1 MDREKN
7 KGITLIVLVITIIVL
22 LILAGVSI
30 AMLTG
35 TNGILTQ
42 AQNAKNKSEI
52 FSEKEAIQLEIL
64 SNRISHKNNI
74 GDELF
79 DRNIENG
86 SKWRVISDNS
96 NGKIYGTG
104 WTYIRQGTEVENYG
118 KIKNSWLVNME
129 SGECIQLE
137 EGNYKKLCY
146 GENLAVKDGILL
158 NIDPINMSDGES
170 WGNNVTLKGVEDGY
184 GYNKS
189 EIKLD
194 GQNDYIEIYTGS
206 ADITKGLTFE
216 FYGKTYSQENYI
228 LNKTIKRNSKE
239 EYQKDDYANRFRT
252 NLEYVSNSN
261 NPMFKMCMSK
271 YNSKS
276 DWKADDTS
284 NTHWI
289 KKSINNNQDK
299 VNYITIS
306 IDIEN
311 ETIKLYEDGKCI
323 GETTADKIWM
333 ISGGI
338 SDNTIPFTV
347 GFAVAGAIEYE
358 YNVEKYSKID
368 IYACRL
374 YNKILTNEE
383 VEENYNST
391 KAYHNLLEKENN

>member
-1 MDREKN
+1 MIKEES
-7 KGITLIVLVITIIVL
+7 KGITLIALVITVIVL

-35 TNGILTQ
+35 TTGILTQ
-42 AQNAKNKSEI
+42 AQNAKKATEETAEQEI
-52 FSEKEAIQLEIL
+52 IQLEVLNSTI
-64 SNRISHKNNI
+64 SNKNDI
-74 GDELF
+74 GEELL

-86 SKWRVISDNS
+86 SKWAVISDN
-96 NGKIYGTG
+96 NTGKIYGTG
-104 WTYIRQGTEVENYG
+104 WLYIEQGTKVENYG
-118 KIKNSWLVNME
+118 NLKNSWLANKE
-129 SGECIQLE
+129 NGEVIQLE
-137 EGNYKKLCY
+137 KGEYQKFCY
-146 GENLAVKDGILL
+146 GENLAVKEGIIL
-158 NIDPINMSDGES
+158 NVDPINMNDSES
-170 WGNNVTLKGVEDGY
+170 WGDNVTLKGVTAGDGY

-206 ADITKGLTFE
+206 ADMAKGLTFE

-228 LNKTIKRNSKE
+228 LNKTIKRNSNE
-239 EYQKDDYANRFRT
+239 EYQKDDFTNRFRT
-252 NLEYVSNSN
+252 NLEYLSNSN
-261 NPMFKMCMSK
+261 NPMFGMCMSK

-276 DWKADDTS
+276 DWKADETA

-311 ETIKLYEDGKCI
+311 EIIKLYEDGKCI
-323 GETTADKIWM
+323 GETTADKTWM

-347 GFAVAGAIEYE
+347 GFAVAGAIE

-383 VEENYNST
+383 VEGNYNST